1 MKKLSPLLND
11 VNKTAIIVDC
21 LLKSS
26 LYAYHAKHILS
37 NDEHCFYILM
47 KLVYLRK

>member
-1 MKKLSPLLND
+1 MIWLGLRDMKKLSPLLND

-37 NDEHCFYILM
+37 FETGS
-47 KLVYLRK
+47 V